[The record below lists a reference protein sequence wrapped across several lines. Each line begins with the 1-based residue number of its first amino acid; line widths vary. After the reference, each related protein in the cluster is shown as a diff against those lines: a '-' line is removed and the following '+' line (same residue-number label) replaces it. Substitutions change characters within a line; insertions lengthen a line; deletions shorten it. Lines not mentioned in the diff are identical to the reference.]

1 MNDSK
6 SFYFNPFGKGIEV
19 FLGPTEARLM
29 ELCWTHG
36 NLTVK
41 KALFHL
47 GEKSAPAYTT
57 VMTVLGNLSEKGL
70 LKIEKQGRPY
80 SYSPVS
86 ERKQFI
92 RERVLIIEKCLKA
105 NFGKV

>member
-1 MNDSK
+1 MNNNK
-6 SFYFNPFGKGIEV
+6 SFYFNPSGKGIEV
-19 FLGPTEARLM
+19 FLGPTEAKLM

-47 GEKSAPAYTT
+47 QEKSAPAYTT

-70 LKIEKQGRPY
+70 LKKEKQGRLF
-80 SYSPVS
+80 SYSPVIERKVFIS
-86 ERKQFI
+86 ER
-92 RERVLIIEKCLKA
+92 VVTIEKCLKA
-105 NFGKV
+105 NFGKI